1 MEQSKSN
8 IVYNPKPR
16 PKKKKPDR
24 KTEQIMTMAWN
35 YHRDAQGRNVYQV
48 NVNSPPHHHHNHI
61 HGPNSGFN
69 GSCPGY
75 ILNFDH

>member
-1 MEQSKSN
+1 
-8 IVYNPKPR
+8 
-16 PKKKKPDR
+16 
-24 KTEQIMTMAWN
+24 MTMAWN

-61 HGPNSGFN
+61 HGPNSGFD

-75 ILNFDH
+75 ILKLGQIISEGNFGCFKFSKKTTKLL

>member
-1 MEQSKSN
+1 
-8 IVYNPKPR
+8 
-16 PKKKKPDR
+16 
-24 KTEQIMTMAWN
+24 MTMAWN

-69 GSCPGY
+69 GSCPDY

>member
-8 IVYNPKPR
+8 IVVYIAIQNQDQ
-16 PKKKKPDR
+16 KKTKPDR
-24 KTEQIMTMAWN
+24 RIEQIMTMAWN

-48 NVNSPPHHHHNHI
+48 NVNSPQAHHHHNHI
-61 HGPNSGFN
+61 HGPNSGFD

-75 ILNFDH
+75 IF

>member
-1 MEQSKSN
+1 
-8 IVYNPKPR
+8 
-16 PKKKKPDR
+16 
-24 KTEQIMTMAWN
+24 MTMAWN

-61 HGPNSGFN
+61 HGPNSGFD

-75 ILNFDH
+75 ILNFGH